1 MEQSTKRL
9 PLWRKLG
16 YGVGDFGANCCWTFS
31 ASFMLLY
38 FTNVLGI
45 SAGIVG
51 TLIMISKILD
61 GFTDVFMGN
70 IIDNTHKRMG
80 KARFWLLVS
89 TIPLAI
95 CTYLL
100 FNVPASF
107 NDGTKYAYIFIVY
120 TLMGA
125 VFYTMNNIAY
135 STLMA
140 LCSKDPRDRVQMGS
154 FRYIFAI
161 LSGVV
166 IQFAT
171 SDMVEMLGGGQQG
184 WRMVSLIFSVLCFV
198 ILMVPILCVKELPDE
213 ELNENKQAKEK
224 ENSDLSFWTT
234 LKLILKNKYFVLIL
248 LYYFFMYLFSFI
260 SSGLGIYYTTYCL
273 GKPSVLGSI
282 GLCSYI
288 PTIIVLTMVDKITGR
303 FGIRRSA
310 FFGHCI
316 ALAGTIVALFG
327 GLANAV
333 PMLLAGLF
341 IRGLGMAPMSGSV
354 NALIAATDDYSELT
368 IGRRMTGAFFSCS
381 SVGIKVGTGV
391 GTAVCGFLLDLG
403 KYDGTLL
410 EQAASTVAVIKWS
423 YLLPNVLFPVA
434 TLIILSFL
442 DVEETTKKLR
452 AKAETHI
459 TDAG

>member
-1 MEQSTKRL
+1 MGQTTKRL

-45 SAGIVG
+45 SAGVVG
-51 TLIMISKILD
+51 TLIMVSKILD

-70 IIDNTHKRMG
+70 IIDRTHNRMG
-80 KARFWLLVS
+80 KARFWLLLS

-95 CTYLL
+95 STYLL

-107 NDGTKYAYIFIVY
+107 NENTKYVYIFVVY

-154 FRYIFAI
+154 FRYIFAMI
-161 LSGVV
+161 SGIV
-166 IQFAT
+166 IQYAT
-171 SDMVEMLGGGQQG
+171 SGLVETFGGGQQG

-198 ILMVPILCVKELPDE
+198 ILMVPILCVKELPED
-213 ELNENKQAKEK
+213 ELNEHEDNKKGKVK
-224 ENSDLSFWTT
+224 ENSDLGLWLT
-234 LKLILKNKYFVLIL
+234 LKTIVKNKYFVLIL

-273 GKPSVLGSI
+273 GKPAVLGSI
-282 GLCSYI
+282 GLCSYV
-288 PTIIVLTMVDKITGR
+288 PTVIVLTMVDKITGK

-316 ALAGTIVALFG
+316 ALIGTIVALFG

-333 PMLLAGLF
+333 PFLLAGLF
-341 IRGLGMAPMSGSV
+341 IRGIGMAPMSGSV

-391 GTAVCGFLLDLG
+391 GTAVCGFLLDFGRYNGALAVQ
-403 KYDGTLL
+403 
-410 EQAASTVAVIKWS
+410 EAFTVNVIKWS
-423 YLLPNVLFPVA
+423 YLLPNVLFPIT
-434 TLIILSFL
+434 TLIILSML
-442 DVEETTKKLR
+442 DVEDAVKKIR
-452 AKAETHI
+452 AKNS
-459 TDAG
+459 

>member
-1 MEQSTKRL
+1 MEQHTKRL

-16 YGVGDFGANCCWTFS
+16 YGVGDFGANFCWTFS
-31 ASFMLLY
+31 ASFMMLY

-45 SAGIVG
+45 STAVIG
-51 TLIMISKILD
+51 TLIMISKFLD
-61 GFTDVFMGN
+61 GITDVFMGS
-70 IIDNTHKRMG
+70 IIDHTKSRMG
-80 KARFWLLVS
+80 KGRFWLFVS
-89 TIPLAI
+89 SIPLAV

-100 FNVPASF
+100 FNVPAGFS
-107 NDGTKYAYIFIVY
+107 DGTKYGYIFIVY

-166 IQFAT
+166 IQYVT
-171 SDMVEMLGGGQQG
+171 SDLVQAFGGGQQG
-184 WRMVSLIFSVLCFV
+184 WRAVSLIFAIVCFVSFMIPVLCV
-198 ILMVPILCVKELPDE
+198 RELPEE
-213 ELNENKQAKEK
+213 ELNENKRSKAKE
-224 ENSDLSFWTT
+224 NGDLSLFDT
-234 LKLILKNKYFVLIL
+234 LKMILRNKYFVLIL

-260 SSGLGIYYTTYCL
+260 SSGLGIFYATYCL
-273 GKPSVLGSI
+273 GKPSVFGSI

-288 PTIIVLTMVDKITGR
+288 PTVIVLLMVAKITGKY
-303 FGIRRSA
+303 GIRRSA
-310 FFGHCI
+310 FMGHCVALIGAII
-316 ALAGTIVALFG
+316 ALLG

-333 PMLLAGLF
+333 PVLLIGLF
-341 IRGLGMAPMSGSV
+341 IRGLGIAPMSGSV

-368 IGRRMTGAFFSCS
+368 TGRRMTGAFFSCS

-403 KYDGTLL
+403 KVDGTLA

-423 YLLPNVLFPVA
+423 YLIPNVLFPVA

-442 DVEETTKKLR
+442 DVEDTVKKLR
-452 AKAETHI
+452 
-459 TDAG
+459 TDILQAQG